1 MLKTKI
7 CIVEDEM
14 LIAMDI
20 SNSLKSIGYDVTEIA
35 SNYTTAIEVIEAE
48 KPDMVLLDIQLD
60 GYKDGIDLA
69 WKIKKDFDIPFIFLT
84 ANSDAATLERV
95 KPVNAQAYLVKPFRT
110 ADLQASIEIC
120 LHNFV
125 QAKSGKESAVDEN
138 YLIKDSLFI
147 KQGQYL
153 HKVMVSDIL
162 YLETENIYIKIHTTN
177 SKYLVRSNLQDY
189 LSLINHKSFCRV
201 HKGFAVNIHHIQMIN
216 TDYLVINSIKIPIG
230 RAYRNQLLSYLKIG

>member
-1 MLKTKI
+1 MPATKI

-20 SNSLKSIGYDVTEIA
+20 ANSLKSIGYDVTKIA

-69 WKIKKDFDIPFIFLT
+69 WKIKKDYDIPFIFLT

-110 ADLQASIEIC
+110 VDLHTSIEIC
-120 LHNFV
+120 LHNYV
-125 QAKSGKESAVDEN
+125 QAKSGKEMEANDN

-162 YLETENIYIKIHTTN
+162 YLEADNVYLKIHVANT
-177 SKYLVRSNLQDY
+177 KYMVRSNLPDY
-189 LSLINHKSFCRV
+189 LTLINQKTFCRV
-201 HKGFAVNIHHIQMIN
+201 HKGFAVNIQHIQMIN
-216 TDYLVINSIKIPIG
+216 TDYLVINNVKIPIG